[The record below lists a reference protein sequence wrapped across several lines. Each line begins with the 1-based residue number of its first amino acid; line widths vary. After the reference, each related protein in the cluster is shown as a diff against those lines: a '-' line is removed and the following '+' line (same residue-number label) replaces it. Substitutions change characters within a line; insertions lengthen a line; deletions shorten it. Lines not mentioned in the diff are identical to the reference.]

1 MGADKSA
8 ENTQN
13 DPKFICPKK
22 RFNWASKFRAYNQM
36 VVSGNADFY
45 SMKIDYFPDKSF
57 YFPNQKCITVAK
69 LNELFSISSHLH
81 KDERNYPSAT
91 LIMKTN
97 KFWRLDEI
105 EISF

>member
-1 MGADKSA
+1 MFSSVIIAC
-8 ENTQN
+8 ENNSLSVVCLLT
-13 DPKFICPKK
+13 F
-22 RFNWASKFRAYNQM
+22 AVYNQM